1 MQILITPLRRA
12 FANMPLAYKL
22 ISGVLSLLIPAV
34 VITVITLL
42 TVLQVSLTNQLGANM
57 QGLSHSTANNVANH
71 IASEIARLQLLARN
85 QTIINNVQAINT
97 SYGGSESF
105 AIEQI
110 QKLNARWITAAP
122 NDPLLALGQTV
133 TSAAEL
139 RQFTK
144 ADPNNFDLVTTDRY
158 GGTVAHTT
166 PPPHFDFIAEPW
178 RMAAYNNGKGAVYI
192 SPVNYDAA
200 TGYYLTLA
208 VPIFVPDG
216 SEVVGT
222 LHARYRLTAIVSQLG
237 QGSGHDKTI
246 DLYLVNA
253 DGTRLDTT
261 SSNIQIPLEERSY
274 LLREAWHTGNFG
286 SDPSL
291 IAYSPVLFSPGTF
304 DELRIPWTV
313 IARQDLD
320 ISLAPIQNTVLL
332 VIILAVIGLVI
343 AILFTFFVAN
353 ELVRPIAELTRLAT
367 EAQDSRRKFSAPVYG
382 HDEIGRLAE
391 TFNVLMDRVQ
401 ESRKFL
407 EERVADRT
415 RAVAASAEVS
425 RRLSTILDEQS
436 LVSAVVDEVKSAFN
450 YYHAHIY
457 LLDAKGESLIMMG
470 GTGEVGRLM
479 LTRGHRIPVG
489 RGLVGRAASKN
500 ETVLVADVS
509 KDPQWLPN
517 TLLPDTR
524 AEAAVP
530 ITLGTKVLGVL
541 DIQHNVVNG
550 LKPDDV
556 DVLQAIA
563 NQVAVGLQNAR
574 SYTHAQRQAEFEAL
588 LNAINQ
594 KIQTATSVEGVAQVA
609 ARELGQV
616 LGAQRTRVQI
626 GKTDHPK

>member
-12 FANMPLAYKL
+12 FNNMPLAYKL

-71 IASEIARLQLLARN
+71 IAFEIARLQLLARN

-110 QKLNARWITAAP
+110 QKLNARWITAAQD
-122 NDPLLALGQTV
+122 DPLLALGQTV

-166 PPPHFDFIAEPW
+166 PPPHFDLIAEPW
-178 RMAAYNNGKGAVYI
+178 RVAAYNNGKGAVYI

-200 TGYYLTLA
+200 IGYYLTLA

-216 SEVVGT
+216 SEVIGT
-222 LHARYRLTAIVSQLG
+222 LHTRYRLTAIVSQLG
-237 QGSGHDKTI
+237 QASGHDQTI
-246 DLYLVNA
+246 DLYLVNS
-253 DGTRLDTT
+253 DGTRLDAT
-261 SSNIQIPLEERSY
+261 SGNIQIPVEERPY
-274 LLREAWHTGNFG
+274 LVQEIWHTGNFG
-286 SDPSL
+286 SVPSL
-291 IAYSPVLFSPGTF
+291 IAYSPVKFISGTF
-304 DELRIPWTV
+304 DELRLPWTV

-320 ISLAPIQNTVLL
+320 RSLAPVQNTVLL

-353 ELVRPIAELTRLAT
+353 ELVRPVAELTRLAT

-391 TFNVLMDRVQ
+391 TFNVLMERVQ
-401 ESRKFL
+401 ESRKVL

-479 LTRGHRIPVG
+479 LTRGHRIPIG

-574 SYTHAQRQAEFEAL
+574 SYTQAQRQAEFESL